1 MSARPLLV
9 ARGLEKRFALPR
21 APFAPRRVAHALR
34 GVDLELVEGEC
45 VALVGESG
53 SGKTTLARTL
63 ARLHRPE
70 AGTLAWSARDG
81 RELDLVRAKER
92 ELAPMRRELGV
103 VFQDPFASLDPR
115 QTVRAIVGEALHVH
129 GLARGAELERRVAR
143 MVERVGLPHAALDR
157 RPHAFS
163 GGERQRIALAR
174 ALCTEPRLVLLDE
187 AFSALDAVRAL
198 ELVQLLEELRR
209 EQGFALLVVVHDLAL
224 ARRLAERVLV
234 LYAGR
239 VVEEGPAVAVLAAP
253 RHPYTQALVAAATA
267 WSAPERERAPLG
279 GDPPSAASL
288 PAGCAFHPRCPRV
301 VDSCRVR
308 LPALVPVP
316 HSDGAVR
323 VACPV
328 VAEGGRGLASER

>member
-9 ARGLEKRFALPR
+9 ARALEKRFELPR
-21 APFAPRRVAHALR
+21 APFAPRRFARALR
-34 GVDLELVEGEC
+34 GVDLGLVEGES

-53 SGKTTLARTL
+53 SGKTTLARIL
-63 ARLHRPE
+63 ARLHRPD
-70 AGTLAWSARDG
+70 AGTLHWTARDG
-81 RELDLVRAKER
+81 TDVDLANASQRALR
-92 ELAPMRRELGV
+92 PMRRELGV

-115 QTVRAIVGEALHVH
+115 RTVRAIVGEALHVH

-143 MVERVGLPHAALDR
+143 LVERVGLSHAALDR

-174 ALCTEPRLVLLDE
+174 ALSTEPRLVILDE

-198 ELVQLLEELRR
+198 ELVLLLEELRR

-224 ARRLAERVLV
+224 ARRLAERVVV

-239 VVEEGPAVAVLAAP
+239 VVEDGPASTVLVSP
-253 RHPYTQALVAAATA
+253 RHPYTRALVGAAPA
-267 WSAPERERAPLG
+267 WSATQPARAPLA
-279 GDPPSAASL
+279 GDPPSASA
-288 PAGCAFHPRCPRV
+288 PPPGCAFHPRCSLA
-301 VDSCRVR
+301 VDACRER
-308 LPALVPVP
+308 EPELEA
-316 HSDGAVR
+316 DGAVR

-328 VAEGGRGLASER
+328 VARAPGPSDADR